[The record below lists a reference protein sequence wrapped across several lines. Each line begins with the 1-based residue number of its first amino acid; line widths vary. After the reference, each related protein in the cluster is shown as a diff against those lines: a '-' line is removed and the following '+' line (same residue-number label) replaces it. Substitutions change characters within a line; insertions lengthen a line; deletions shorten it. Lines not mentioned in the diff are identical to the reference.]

1 MKHELKKKIFVDP
14 GSQGR
19 PSWYPVPP
27 EDKDLLFFI
36 QRNQNQD
43 AIVYRLNR
51 TPEGLIN
58 EHLPM
63 DAYWIRFTEG
73 GIRKELND
81 LQNRLLYGY
90 DIDKISPE
98 LYRFQFVS
106 YKDLTFYLTRI
117 DESQDF
123 RVVYQHDGRTIIL
136 KHIYGYAVEF
146 GVFPDVKYIELFGE
160 DLNSSEPYYRKVTIE
175 K

>member
-27 EDKDLLFFI
+27 KDKDLLFYI

-43 AIVYRLNR
+43 AIVYRVNR
-51 TPEGLIN
+51 TKEGLIN
-58 EHLPM
+58 EYLPM

-90 DIDKISPE
+90 DIDQISSD
-98 LYRFQFVS
+98 LFRFQFVS
-106 YKDLTFYLTRI
+106 YKDLTFYINREE
-117 DESQDF
+117 ESDDY
-123 RVVYQHDGRTIIL
+123 RVIYQFDGKTIIL
-136 KHIYGYAVEF
+136 KNIYGYAVEF
-146 GVFPDVKYIELFGE
+146 GVFLM
-160 DLNSSEPYYRKVTIE
+160 
-175 K
+175 